1 MPTAI
6 IFYYAISEISP
17 KSAITNIT
25 TLALALCGGVALVAL
40 AACGLVLCAHERG
53 SRLDLP
59 HALDHPP
66 LCAYNT
72 EGETIV

>member
-1 MPTAI
+1 MSYLSINFPEKTLGVI
-6 IFYYAISEISP
+6 P
-17 KSAITNIT
+17 NIT
-25 TLALALCGGVALVAL
+25 TLALALCGGVALIAL

-59 HALDHPP
+59 HVLSDPP

-72 EGETIV
+72 DGMHSLTVYK